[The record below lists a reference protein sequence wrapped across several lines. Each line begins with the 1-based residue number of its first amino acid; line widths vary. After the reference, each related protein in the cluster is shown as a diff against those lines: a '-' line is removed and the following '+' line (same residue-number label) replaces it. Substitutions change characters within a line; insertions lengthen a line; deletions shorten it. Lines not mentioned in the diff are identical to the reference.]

1 MRYGRCGV
9 DNNELRGHMI
19 PVPVFGFCHCSPERR
34 FCLVVVNHLNNVRWS
49 LSPSTSLV
57 YKYPPRRPNHTLHP
71 FRVLPPSY
79 PFVFGFLFQ
88 ASVSL
93 GQSYPSLLSRYC
105 SDAQLP
111 QISSPPNLLR
121 TSSRTPSRFSF
132 RYSDRRSI
140 HVSHAPSRISDF
152 LSFRFYPHVNVQ
164 MSSSTTTLSSIS
176 VTVSHAIAYIT
187 RPLTAFMSEPTIL
200 KLQVALESNLTAH
213 YAQSWVPS
221 QPLRGSGRRCLTF
234 SPHSV
239 PPRPIY
245 AACMAA
251 KVQWSEWMTAL
262 GNIQFDLIVDPG
274 LVSVRFIEPR
284 STTKLIMVW
293 SDEAAAEEPRAKFAN
308 TLANSSL
315 QAQQPVQAVV
325 RSTPKF
331 ALPTLAQQ
339 LQIDDEED
347 EEELFAALA
356 DELRRPTWTTPTVNR
371 FPSTIPQKSV
381 SPASSG
387 SHHSRSSSLSSTSDA
402 GSWVSFDSEDSD
414 SSVTTMSSAGT
425 EGSKL
430 SRRERVRPAFVFIDN
445 SKKEVT
451 NYDGGKTTVLT
462 GGVMLGARPVAAKPA
477 TPQPGYTK
485 ASAASS
491 SNWRSARA

>member
-1 MRYGRCGV
+1 M
-9 DNNELRGHMI
+9 
-19 PVPVFGFCHCSPERR
+19 
-34 FCLVVVNHLNNVRWS
+34 
-49 LSPSTSLV
+49 
-57 YKYPPRRPNHTLHP
+57 
-71 FRVLPPSY
+71 
-79 PFVFGFLFQ
+79 
-88 ASVSL
+88 A
-93 GQSYPSLLSRYC
+93 
-105 SDAQLP
+105 
-111 QISSPPNLLR
+111 
-121 TSSRTPSRFSF
+121 
-132 RYSDRRSI
+132 
-140 HVSHAPSRISDF
+140 
-152 LSFRFYPHVNVQ
+152 
-164 MSSSTTTLSSIS
+164 SSTTTLSSIS

-187 RPLTAFMSEPTIL
+187 RPLIAFMSEPTIL

-221 QPLRGSGRRCLTF
+221 QPFRGSGRRCLTF

-262 GNIQFDLIVDPG
+262 GNIEFDLIVDPG

-284 STTKLIMVW
+284 STTKLITVW
-293 SDEAAAEEPRAKFAN
+293 SDDAIAKEPRAKFAN

-325 RSTPKF
+325 RPTPKA

-339 LQIDDEED
+339 LQVEDEED

-356 DELRRPTWTTPTVNR
+356 DELRRPTWMTPTVNQ
-371 FPSTIPQKSV
+371 FPSSIPQKSV

-387 SHHSRSSSLSSTSDA
+387 SHHSRSSSLSSASDSA
-402 GSWVSFDSEDSD
+402 SWLSFDSEDSD
-414 SSVTTMSSAGT
+414 SSVTTISSVGT

-430 SRRERVRPAFVFIDN
+430 SRRERVRQTPVFVDI

-462 GGVMLGARPVAAKPA
+462 GGVMLGGRPAAAKPA
-477 TPQPGYTK
+477 TPQPGYAK
-485 ASAASS
+485 GSAASS

>member
-1 MRYGRCGV
+1 M
-9 DNNELRGHMI
+9 
-19 PVPVFGFCHCSPERR
+19 
-34 FCLVVVNHLNNVRWS
+34 
-49 LSPSTSLV
+49 
-57 YKYPPRRPNHTLHP
+57 
-71 FRVLPPSY
+71 
-79 PFVFGFLFQ
+79 
-88 ASVSL
+88 A
-93 GQSYPSLLSRYC
+93 
-105 SDAQLP
+105 
-111 QISSPPNLLR
+111 
-121 TSSRTPSRFSF
+121 
-132 RYSDRRSI
+132 
-140 HVSHAPSRISDF
+140 
-152 LSFRFYPHVNVQ
+152 
-164 MSSSTTTLSSIS
+164 SSTTTLSSIS

-187 RPLTAFMSEPTIL
+187 RPLIAFMSEPTIL

-234 SPHSV
+234 SPHSI

-262 GNIQFDLIVDPG
+262 GNIEFDLIVDPG
-274 LVSVRFIEPR
+274 LVSVRFIEPH
-284 STTKLIMVW
+284 STTRPIPVW
-293 SDEAAAEEPRAKFAN
+293 SDEAAVEEPRAKFAN
-308 TLANSSL
+308 TLANSSV
-315 QAQQPVQAVV
+315 QAQQPAQAVV
-325 RSTPKF
+325 R
-331 ALPTLAQQ
+331 PTLAQQ
-339 LQIDDEED
+339 LQVEDEED

-387 SHHSRSSSLSSTSDA
+387 SHHSRSSSLSSASDS
-402 GSWVSFDSEDSD
+402 GSWFSFDSEDSD
-414 SSVTTMSSAGT
+414 SSVTTISSAGT

-430 SRRERVRPAFVFIDN
+430 SRRERVPKARVFIDI

-477 TPQPGYTK
+477 TPQPAYTRGF
-485 ASAASS
+485 AASS
-491 SNWRSARA
+491 GNWRSACA

>member
-1 MRYGRCGV
+1 
-9 DNNELRGHMI
+9 
-19 PVPVFGFCHCSPERR
+19 
-34 FCLVVVNHLNNVRWS
+34 
-49 LSPSTSLV
+49 
-57 YKYPPRRPNHTLHP
+57 
-71 FRVLPPSY
+71 
-79 PFVFGFLFQ
+79 
-88 ASVSL
+88 
-93 GQSYPSLLSRYC
+93 
-105 SDAQLP
+105 
-111 QISSPPNLLR
+111 
-121 TSSRTPSRFSF
+121 
-132 RYSDRRSI
+132 
-140 HVSHAPSRISDF
+140 
-152 LSFRFYPHVNVQ
+152 

-187 RPLTAFMSEPTIL
+187 RPLIAFMSEPTIL

-234 SPHSV
+234 SPHSI

-262 GNIQFDLIVDPG
+262 GNIEFDLIVDPG
-274 LVSVRFIEPR
+274 CVSVRFIEPR
-284 STTKLIMVW
+284 STTKLITVW
-293 SDEAAAEEPRAKFAN
+293 SEEPVAEEPRAKFAN

-315 QAQQPVQAVV
+315 QVQRPTQAVV
-325 RSTPKF
+325 R
-331 ALPTLAQQ
+331 PTLAQQ
-339 LQIDDEED
+339 LQIEDEED

-371 FPSTIPQKSV
+371 FPPSIPQKSV

-387 SHHSRSSSLSSTSDA
+387 SHHSRSSSLSSASDS
-402 GSWVSFDSEDSD
+402 GSWLSFDSEDSD
-414 SSVTTMSSAGT
+414 SSVTTISSAGT

-430 SRRERVRPAFVFIDN
+430 SRRERVRSPCVFVDN

-477 TPQPGYTK
+477 TQPANTK
-485 ASAASS
+485 GSAASS
-491 SNWRSARA
+491 SNWRFPRA